1 MKFIMVIIICF
12 GADCE
17 ALFEKTHTYDSYQ
30 VCYQEAIENANLL
43 RQMFPASAGEV
54 HCWDE
59 EKFERFEKALENG
72 LNPTIDPDLIQSQEP
87 EKLGIEA

>member
-17 ALFEKTHTYDSYQ
+17 AVFNKEHTYDSYQ
-30 VCYQEAIENANLL
+30 VCYQEAIENANFM
-43 RQMFPASAGEV
+43 RQMFPMSAGEV

-59 EKFERFEKALENG
+59 ERFELFEKALEDG
-72 LNPTIDPDLIQSQEP
+72 DKPTITIPDPDY
-87 EKLGIEA
+87 LGLEA

>member
-1 MKFIMVIIICF
+1 
-12 GADCE
+12 
-17 ALFEKTHTYDSYQ
+17 
-30 VCYQEAIENANLL
+30 
-43 RQMFPASAGEV
+43 MFPASAGEV

-72 LNPTIDPDLIQSQEP
+72 LNPTIDPDLMQSTEP